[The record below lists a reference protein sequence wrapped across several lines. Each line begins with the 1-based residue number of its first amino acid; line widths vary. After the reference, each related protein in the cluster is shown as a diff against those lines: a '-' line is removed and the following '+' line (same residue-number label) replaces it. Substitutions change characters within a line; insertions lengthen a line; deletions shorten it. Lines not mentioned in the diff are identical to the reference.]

1 MVNSTTTIKRNDY
14 CHRVTSQIQLYLFHC
29 ILIRLYML
37 TFLHIKPFL
46 EGPMSLF
53 SFLSDS
59 RRNRFE
65 FFFRTH
71 LSVTTALGVCIVPFR
86 NQGFPSYTTPRYGTK
101 RKRRPTR
108 ICTIKRLL
116 FVSPSSTFIP
126 VDNHVSPPRADPSY
140 RIKRRKKTVCYIRKY
155 KQTTRPL
162 HFT

>member
-37 TFLHIKPFL
+37 TFLQIKPFL

-59 RRNRFE
+59 RRNGFE

-71 LSVTTALGVCIVPFR
+71 LCHHCIRCLHCSLSESRFSFVHHTTLGNKKEKTTNTNAPLRGYCLLVRRAPL
-86 NQGFPSYTTPRYGTK
+86 FP
-101 RKRRPTR
+101 
-108 ICTIKRLL
+108 
-116 FVSPSSTFIP
+116 
-126 VDNHVSPPRADPSY
+126 
-140 RIKRRKKTVCYIRKY
+140 
-155 KQTTRPL
+155 
-162 HFT
+162 